1 MLSERLVRRLLI
13 FVSLIGLAAGA
24 GAAAIGHPDAAHAIW
39 AAATLPVA
47 LALALSIAR
56 DLAAGRLGV
65 DVIALLAMSAA
76 LALGQPLAG
85 IVVAIMY
92 TGGTVLEDFA
102 VARAE
107 RSLKALVDRAP
118 RVATGALGRPSTTL
132 TSRR

>member
-76 LALGQPLAG
+76 SESPDVLKQHAQRHHSRQIRHRPQRGCAGSLSRYIPLLAPK
-85 IVVAIMY
+85 
-92 TGGTVLEDFA
+92 
-102 VARAE
+102 
-107 RSLKALVDRAP
+107 S
-118 RVATGALGRPSTTL
+118 
-132 TSRR
+132 